1 MQDEAMYDDDDLD
14 ESQDSRAQIPV
25 EDLRNLRKKA
35 KAADEAERRAAKAER
50 ELAFAKAG
58 LDLGDAKVGYFVK
71 GYDGDLTPESIRATA
86 VELGFVAA
94 PQADQQ
100 AALEARSIEQI
111 TSTAAGGQPATF
123 DVAAELSAARNER
136 EVMSILRRAGV
147 PTSDDAQ

>member
-71 GYDGDLTPESIRATA
+71 G
-86 VELGFVAA
+86 
-94 PQADQQ
+94 
-100 AALEARSIEQI
+100 
-111 TSTAAGGQPATF
+111 
-123 DVAAELSAARNER
+123 
-136 EVMSILRRAGV
+136 
-147 PTSDDAQ
+147 